1 MALGPPGNRQ
11 QGRWGPA
18 AHWGP
23 AGAPRQPVHGGSRV
37 PPGVRTHCLSH
48 LLKKLQ
54 KKKKRQKAL
63 GLRAS
68 APHLLGGERAPSRL
82 GLGPR
87 GTPRP
92 GNWGG
97 VGVPGS
103 PARPRPGGRAGGRTC
118 DKGRKNLLCKQLI
131 WLLSARRPGPAP
143 FFQGPTPLRA
153 LPSGWPPLT
162 ASQPGRPTLPHVPR
176 PHPLVPW
183 SPILL

>member
-1 MALGPPGNRQ
+1 MGPSCPLGTRRGPTAACARWLPGASRGEDSLSLPPSQ
-11 QGRWGPA
+11 KA
-18 AHWGP
+18 
-23 AGAPRQPVHGGSRV
+23 S
-37 PPGVRTHCLSH
+37 
-48 LLKKLQ
+48 
-54 KKKKRQKAL
+54 KKKKKGQKAL

-97 VGVPGS
+97 VGVSGS

-153 LPSGWPPLT
+153 LPSGWPLLT